1 MNRDK
6 LQDAL
11 SHISDKHITEA
22 AAPKKRRHAPWITAI
37 AACLVLAIG
46 LSVILPRL
54 PGEEPG
60 PAILEDPMPTEP
72 VKPPVIFTPEEIHV
86 VPLAAAKYPETVA
99 FPLDQSDFPAWDKEY
114 EKWFLHQ
121 RELHSAP
128 EGYADN
134 LTVFWKQSTQ
144 TFLSE
149 DSGKNKLYSPISL
162 YMALSILAQATAGE
176 TQQEILTLLGA
187 DSMDAL
193 AQQAKQVF
201 ENQYQNDGVHTSIL
215 ANSLWLDDQFSFKQ
229 ETVDAIAENFYASV
243 YQGALESPEMN
254 TALKN
259 WLSQQTGG
267 LLDESIAALKP
278 MEINTAL
285 AIASTINYRCKW
297 QSAFSSSQNT
307 QKSFHGTKGEQTVTY
322 MNKTLLHGEYYWGEG
337 YTATYLPLDDGSR
350 MWLILP
356 NEDTTTETVL
366 QEGKAMDMIL
376 GEDDSA
382 GYLSLRVNLSVP
394 KFDVTAGLDLIEG
407 LQELGIQKAMDYYEA
422 DFSAINNTLD
432 GRMWLKQARQGIR
445 VAIDEDGLTG
455 VAYTILVAPG
465 DGMPSMEEVDFV
477 LDRPFLF
484 VVESPDGLPL
494 FTGIVNNPQ

>member
-6 LQDAL
+6 MQDAL
-11 SHISDKHITEA
+11 SHISDKHIAEA
-22 AAPKKRRHAPWITAI
+22 AAPKKRRYAPWISAI

-46 LSVILPRL
+46 LGIVLHRL

-60 PAILEDPMPTEP
+60 PAIIEQSNPTEP
-72 VKPPVIFTPEEIHV
+72 DKSQQVFIPDEIQVI
-86 VPLAAAKYPETVA
+86 PLAAAQYPETLL
-99 FPLDQSDFPAWDKEY
+99 FPLDQSNFQAWDKEY
-114 EKWFLHQ
+114 ETWFLHQ

-128 EGYADN
+128 EGYADS
-134 LTVFWKQSTQ
+134 LTDFWKKSTQ
-144 TFLSE
+144 TFLTG
-149 DSGKNKLYSPISL
+149 DDRDNMLYSPISL

-176 TQQEILTLLGA
+176 TRQEILTLLGA
-187 DSMDAL
+187 DNMAGL
-193 AQQAKQVF
+193 AQQAKYVF

-215 ANSLWLDDQFSFKQ
+215 ANSLWLDDQFTFKQ
-229 ETVDAIAENFYASV
+229 DTVDAIAENFYASV
-243 YQGALESPEMN
+243 YRGALESPEMN

-259 WLSQQTGG
+259 WLSKQTGG
-267 LLDESIAALKP
+267 LLDESIMALEP

-297 QSAFSSSQNT
+297 QSAFLSSQNT
-307 QKSFHGTKGEQTVTY
+307 QKTFYGTKGDNTVTY

-337 YTATYLPLDDGSR
+337 YSATSLPLDDGSR

-356 NEDTTTETVL
+356 NEDTTAAAVL

-394 KFDVTAGLDLIEG
+394 KFDVVEDLNLIEG
-407 LQELGIQKAMDYYEA
+407 LQELGIRKAMDYYEA

-432 GRMWLKQARQGIR
+432 GRMWLQRAQQAIR
-445 VAIDEDGLTG
+445 VSIDEEGLTG
-455 VAYTILVAPG
+455 VAYTLMVAPG

-494 FTGIVNNPQ
+494 FTGIVNNP

>member
-22 AAPKKRRHAPWITAI
+22 ATPQKRRYAPWISAI
-37 AACLVLAIG
+37 AACLVIAIG
-46 LSVILPRL
+46 LSIVLPRL

-60 PAILEDPMPTEP
+60 PTIIQHPTPTAPDASPE
-72 VKPPVIFTPEEIHV
+72 IFIPEEIHV
-86 VPLAAAKYPETVA
+86 VPLAAAQYPETIL
-99 FPLDQSDFPAWDKEY
+99 FPLDQSDYQAWDKEY
-114 EKWFLHQ
+114 EKWVLHNK
-121 RELHSAP
+121 ELHSAP
-128 EGYADN
+128 KGYADN
-134 LTVFWKQSTQ
+134 LTSFWKQSTQ
-144 TFLSE
+144 TFLTG
-149 DSGKNKLYSPISL
+149 DTGDNMLYSPISL
-162 YMALSILAQATAGE
+162 YMALSILAEATAGE
-176 TQQEILTLLGA
+176 TRQEILSLLGA

-193 AQQAKQVF
+193 RQQAKQVF

-215 ANSLWLDDQFSFKQ
+215 ANSLWLDDHFSFNQ
-229 ETVDAIAENFYASV
+229 ETVDTIAENFYASV

-259 WLSQQTGG
+259 WLSKQTGG
-267 LLDESIAALKP
+267 LLDESIQALEP

-297 QSAFSSSQNT
+297 QSAFLSSQNT
-307 QKSFHGTKGEQTVTY
+307 QKIFHGTKGDNTITY

-337 YTATYLPLDDGSR
+337 YAATYLPLDDGSR
-350 MWLILP
+350 MWLVLP
-356 NEDTTTETVL
+356 NEDTTAAAVL

-382 GYLSLRVNLSVP
+382 GQLSLRVNLSVP
-394 KFDVTAGLDLIEG
+394 KFDATADLDLIEG

-432 GRMWLKQARQGIR
+432 GRMWLKRAQQGIR
-445 VAIDEDGLTG
+445 VSIDEEGLTG
-455 VAYTILVAPG
+455 VAYTLMVAPG

-494 FTGIVNNPQ
+494 FTGIVNNP